1 MNNSTTAYYRSPY
14 LKYQWLFPN
23 GDISEL
29 SSQMDKA
36 YVDIALKVNDRMVG
50 IFPENFTVVTGEKW
64 ALDGYTTNFQTLRK
78 IFVFGSITPGTTISQ
93 PTGINNILS
102 FTRIYGVGAVT
113 DGTTWIPLPYAPNAV
128 VTDGIE
134 LRVED
139 IGGVQNVTIDSG
151 ATAYPLSSAIVVLE
165 WLNNL

>member
-1 MNNSTTAYYRSPY
+1 MNPTFTQFYRTPY
-14 LKYQWLFPN
+14 LKFQWLFPN
-23 GDISEL
+23 GDVKEL

-36 YVDIALKVNDRMVG
+36 YIDIALKVNDRIIG
-50 IFPENFTVVTGEKW
+50 IFPQNLMVVTGERW
-64 ALDGYTTNFQTLRK
+64 SLNGYTGNLQTLRK
-78 IFVFGSITPGTTISQ
+78 VFVFGPIAPGTTSSL
-93 PTGINNILS
+93 PTGINSLIS

-134 LRVED
+134 LRVEN

-151 ATAYPLSSAIVVLE
+151 ATAYSLSSAIVVLE
-165 WLNNL
+165 WLSAV